1 MQTTNTFNQYRLIML
16 DKLCRSQVPQP
27 ERTAMVEVIMI
38 LILSILYGL
47 ILYNPHQVARELGI
61 PAKQLYRRLHSL
73 SARAWRWRRLLL
85 LERMMTQAALQRL
98 QEYQT
103 RSPATRARRQ
113 ASLSIDDTVQKRLGK
128 VLSYVWS
135 WYSGQA
141 QKTLAGQ
148 DLVGIVLCLNGEI
161 LPVRLVWVSKQGQ
174 GRGPTGK
181 PALVLQIMKELKEEF
196 AQAGVDLTA
205 LGVSLDSWWIS
216 HTFSAQL
223 EGLGFDKQVICGKSH
238 LILETEQS
246 RQALG
251 AHRKQI
257 ELKSGWGLG
266 AQTSGATAEGEQSE
280 VGAGGSHFLPAAADK
295 GLCAV
300 VSGAGRALR
309 TYEALRLWENYHGV
323 EVFWK
328 RLKSWLGLGR
338 MQLRGRE
345 GAWAELAL
353 RGLAYLLA
361 LALWGPHRRT
371 LAQLR
376 HWLHR
381 QGTFIELVQ
390 EHFHPKGWGIA

>member
-1 MQTTNTFNQYRLIML
+1 MHVEKAINQYRLIL
-16 DKLCRSQVPQP
+16 AEKLGRCQGQPQ
-27 ERTAMVEVIMI
+27 ERRALIEVVMI
-38 LILSILYGL
+38 LLIGILYG
-47 ILYNPHQVARELGI
+47 LYNPHQVARELGI
-61 PAKQLYRRLHSL
+61 APKQLYGQLHSL
-73 SARAWRWRRLLL
+73 SARAWRRWV
-85 LERMMTQAALQRL
+85 ERMMTQAALQRL
-98 QEYQT
+98 QEHQT
-103 RSPATRARRQ
+103 RSPATQSRRQ

-141 QKTLAGQ
+141 KKTLKGQ
-148 DLVGIVLCLNGEI
+148 DLVGIVLCINGEI
-161 LPVRLVWVSKQGQ
+161 LPVRLVWVSKQG
-174 GRGPTGK
+174 RGPTSK

-196 AQAGVDLTA
+196 AQAGVDLTE

-223 EGLGFDKQVICGKSH
+223 EELGFDKQVICGKRH
-238 LILETEQS
+238 LILDTEQS

-251 AHRKQI
+251 AHRKQL
-257 ELKSGWGLG
+257 ELKSGWGHKRAARRLKGNNPKLG
-266 AQTSGATAEGEQSE
+266 R
-280 VGAGGSHFLPAAADK
+280 VAAIFFERPRTKAFVL
-295 GLCAV
+295 LCP
-300 VSGAGRALR
+300 GRALR
-309 TYEALRLWENYHGV
+309 SCEALRLWENYHAI

-328 RLKSWLGLGR
+328 RLKSWLGLGQ

-361 LALWGPHRRT
+361 LALLGPQRPT

-381 QGTFIELVQ
+381 QGTFMEWVQ
-390 EHFHPKGWGIA
+390 EHFHPKDWGIA